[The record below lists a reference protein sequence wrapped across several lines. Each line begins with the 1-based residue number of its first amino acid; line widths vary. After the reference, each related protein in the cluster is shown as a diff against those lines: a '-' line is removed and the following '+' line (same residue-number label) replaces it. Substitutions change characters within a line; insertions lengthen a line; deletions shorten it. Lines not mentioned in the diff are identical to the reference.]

1 MQGLLRPI
9 SNNRRKV
16 SIEFIAYATANFQQP
31 DARKPVVVGAWA
43 CAGKAEAVSDRLA
56 QSRSARQPEERQHPL
71 PDAEPTGRFH
81 GVSEILA
88 REDAY
93 SALMPAVLMIGHH
106 FSISAF

>member
-31 DARKPVVVGAWA
+31 DARKPVVVRAWA
-43 CAGKAEAVSDRLA
+43 CAGKADNDTDWPC
-56 QSRSARQPEERQHPL
+56 SARQPEGRQL
-71 PDAEPTGRFH
+71 PTGRFH
-81 GVSEILA
+81 GVSEISA